1 MKLLHTLC
9 SLFIVYCLLSVVGCA
24 NNHDDNNVNETFL
37 LHDVGYPQ
45 GIFHE
50 GKYYFTFQSLGGDS
64 VELLCTD
71 QLENIANA
79 QRRTIWSTPRD
90 SMTHFWSPDIYRV
103 QDKWYL
109 YFEGDD
115 GNTDNHHLFVME
127 CEDNDPMTGCFTMKG
142 LIETHAEW
150 NYGIHPNLLQLPS
163 PGEGPGVGGLYLLW
177 SGWPERRTETETQC
191 IYIARMENPWTLSSE
206 RVMIS
211 KPEYEWE
218 RQWINPDGT
227 RSAYPIYVN
236 ENPEAFV
243 TPDGQ
248 HVIVLYS
255 ASGIWTEYTAMGML
269 TAPVTA
275 DLLDPTVWTKHPEP
289 MIEADT
295 TNFICITDVYLI
307 SVPST
312 SVGGDLQSVG
322 GDLQSPTMMV
332 YEKKRREQ
340 GNIVRDT
347 YMRPL
352 RWTKE
357 GLPEWSRSEDQP

>member
-1 MKLLHTLC
+1 MKSLHIFWRTFATSVCCTICAAIALSCQNGATTSPAEETL
-9 SLFIVYCLLSVVGCA
+9 
-24 NNHDDNNVNETFL
+24 L

-45 GIFHE
+45 GIYHD

-64 VELLCTD
+64 VELICVNH
-71 QLENIANA
+71 LEELASVGGDLQSVGGDLQSP

-90 SMTHFWSPDIYRV
+90 SMTHFWSPEIYRV

-127 CEDNDPMTGCFTMKG
+127 CADKDPMTGHFTMKG
-142 LIETHAEW
+142 VIETHAEW

-163 PGEGPGVGGLYLLW
+163 GELYLLW

-206 RVMIS
+206 RFMIS

-243 TPDGQ
+243 SPDGQ
-248 HVIVLYS
+248 RVIVLFS

-275 DLLDPTVWTKHPEP
+275 DLLDKSVWTKHPEP
-289 MIEADT
+289 VIEPDT
-295 TNFICITDVYLI
+295 TNFISTTDVYLI
-307 SVPST
+307 TTPDPQPRT
-312 SVGGDLQSVG
+312 L
-322 GDLQSPTMMV
+322 MV

-347 YMRPL
+347 YMRPIN
-352 RWTKE
+352 WTEE
-357 GLPEWSRSEDQP
+357 GLPEWSR